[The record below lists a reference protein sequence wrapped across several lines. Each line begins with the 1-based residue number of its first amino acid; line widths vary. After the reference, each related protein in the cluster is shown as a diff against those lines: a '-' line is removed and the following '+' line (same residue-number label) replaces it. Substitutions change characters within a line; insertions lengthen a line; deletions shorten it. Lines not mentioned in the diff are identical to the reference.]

1 MGQVRRRA
9 VVQASTVA
17 QLRAGTP
24 VPEPPDTGTPGEV
37 TCPVC
42 DGTGTIM
49 NGARECPGC
58 GGTGKVMPE
67 ELNSAPQGGVRVSRM
82 P

>member
-1 MGQVRRRA
+1 MGQVRQRA
-9 VVQASTVA
+9 VVRASTVG
-17 QLRAGTP
+17 QLRATAP
-24 VPEPPDTGTPGEV
+24 MSEPPDTGTPGEV

-49 NGARECPGC
+49 NGARECPDC
-58 GGTGKVMPE
+58 GGSGKALPE
-67 ELNSAPQGGVRVSRM
+67 ELNSAPSSGVFMTRM